1 MVRSLLIST
10 VAAALWL
17 SISLGTTQA
26 APTIQTTS
34 GKLKGNS
41 ISSTTN
47 AYLGVPFAA
56 PPVGPLRFLAPKAL
70 NTPNVVRNTT
80 SFSAACVQFNSFYPP
95 SPTGESEDCL
105 YLNVWTSPNTT
116 SPAPNPALSD
126 ASASSDCSGNLK
138 PVMIWFYGGGWNSG
152 GSSFSLNDL
161 TLWATAHPEIVFV
174 SVNYRL
180 NIFGYPNSPGISS
193 ANTNAGLRDQRL
205 AIEWV
210 SKNIANFGGDPAR
223 IVLGGQSAGAGSIS
237 GYLYAYPS
245 NSLIKGAILMSG
257 QAPLAITPPPVPIP
271 GLPIATNPFQN
282 ISSAAGCALQGSKY
296 GAQLD
301 CLRQKTSTELIATMT
316 QLNVLGI
323 GPLIDNQLVF
333 SVADYKSKGKNGR
346 FAKVPILTGTT
357 DNEADIFLID
367 RTTNTLNTTLSET
380 FTLSIFRC
388 FDSWQSS
395 YSSSAGVPTYRYRY
409 LGIFPSLSPPPL
421 RAWHASDQVI
431 LFGGIPTEPEASA
444 TTYLQKAWS
453 TFIVDPSNGLKQ
465 LGWPTYKGYSGK
477 TLVDIFKNNN
487 VQGNPIQ
494 TENPTAFDSGCA
506 ALGLGL

>member
-34 GKLKGNS
+34 GKLKGSS

-47 AYLGVPFAA
+47 AYLGIPFAA

-116 SPAPNPALSD
+116 SPAPTPALSD

-223 IVLGGQSAGAGSIS
+223 IVLGGH
-237 GYLYAYPS
+237 
-245 NSLIKGAILMSG
+245 
-257 QAPLAITPPPVPIP
+257 
-271 GLPIATNPFQN
+271 
-282 ISSAAGCALQGSKY
+282 KY